1 MKRNDF
7 YDGIGIPEKRKSP
20 KFISERGKNTYY
32 FFDEESL
39 PEIKKMVKE
48 FPLIGYPNNFIIG
61 HEKNGQICFF
71 WDALSFKEWNKKDR
85 ISNLNKAHTITF
97 GMGNGFS
104 ETYIRRKK

>member
-7 YDGIGIPEKRKSP
+7 YDGIGIPNKKEYP
-20 KFISERGKNTYY
+20 QFISERGKITYY
-32 FFDEESL
+32 FFDEKSL
-39 PEIKKMVKE
+39 PSIKEMVKE
-48 FPLIGYPNNFIIG
+48 TPLIGYPNNFIIG

-71 WDALSFKEWNKKDR
+71 WDELSLKTWDKKDR

-97 GMGNGFS
+97 HFGNGFG